1 MMRQAL
7 RRATRTTLSRANRCS
22 SSALWLH
29 FPGSTATT
37 TTARSVP
44 SASILRRHV
53 WSTSQTP
60 PVKPNALCS
69 LTPEEITQ
77 AASLI
82 RQDFAKKNN
91 DNKEAADSVRFV
103 SISLAEAPSLKQDE
117 RIVEAIILDTTTGLG
132 SEISLSLTHGTI
144 LSTNQLGKGVQ
155 PLLTPDDCDL
165 AESISKASPEVQ
177 RALAERYGITDMSR
191 VAADPWSVHLAGPED
206 VALANESESDIPR
219 RLVQTFLYQ
228 RVGGDALESN
238 HYAHPI
244 DILPIVDLNTKKL
257 VRIDGLDRQ
266 PPPKIPQRSVNYHR
280 DLLHTNSYLQ
290 TTWRE
295 DALKALDIVQP
306 EGPSFRVTD
315 TNHVQWQNWDFD
327 VGFNYREGLV
337 LHNVQF
343 DGRSVVKRLSLVEM
357 AVPYAD
363 PNPPFSRKCAFDVGD
378 YGLGF
383 CANSLE
389 LGCDCLGHIHYFDA
403 ALNDSKGNPYV
414 VKKAICMHEEDDG
427 ILWKHVEYRNGH
439 NEARRAR
446 ELVISMICTVVNYE
460 YLFYIRF
467 KLNGEIEYEIRLSGE
482 LSTNLPSQTEDGASP
497 SHGVMVAPGVNSQI
511 HQHSEYSSYE
521 YASD

>member
-7 RRATRTTLSRANRCS
+7 RRATRTTLSRANRSS

-37 TTARSVP
+37 TTARSLP

-82 RQDFAKKNN
+82 RQDFAKKKN
-91 DNKEAADSVRFV
+91 DNIEAADSVRFV

-132 SEISLSLTHGTI
+132 SEISLSLTHATI

-295 DALKALDIVQP
+295 DALKALDIV
-306 EGPSFRVTD
+306 
-315 TNHVQWQNWDFD
+315 
-327 VGFNYREGLV
+327 
-337 LHNVQF
+337 
-343 DGRSVVKRLSLVEM
+343 
-357 AVPYAD
+357 
-363 PNPPFSRKCAFDVGD
+363 
-378 YGLGF
+378 
-383 CANSLE
+383 
-389 LGCDCLGHIHYFDA
+389 
-403 ALNDSKGNPYV
+403 
-414 VKKAICMHEEDDG
+414 
-427 ILWKHVEYRNGH
+427 
-439 NEARRAR
+439 
-446 ELVISMICTVVNYE
+446 
-460 YLFYIRF
+460 
-467 KLNGEIEYEIRLSGE
+467 
-482 LSTNLPSQTEDGASP
+482 
-497 SHGVMVAPGVNSQI
+497 
-511 HQHSEYSSYE
+511 
-521 YASD
+521 